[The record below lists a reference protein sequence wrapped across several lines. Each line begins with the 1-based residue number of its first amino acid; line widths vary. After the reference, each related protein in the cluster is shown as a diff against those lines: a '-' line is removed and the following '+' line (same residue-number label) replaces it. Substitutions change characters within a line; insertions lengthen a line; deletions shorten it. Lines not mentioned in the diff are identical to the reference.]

1 MNLSQI
7 RLELGVFHLMQDLD
21 MARQKAITEGGI
33 RLKWMDD
40 FERRLAYLTGV
51 ANKVDREAQ
60 AGI

>member
-1 MNLSQI
+1 
-7 RLELGVFHLMQDLD
+7 MQDLD